1 MCAHQVHN
9 YFLMIQFFHDFVLD
23 VFLYLDP
30 LIDLIEGVGEGL
42 ISLLDE
48 LRMAGEED
56 RDKDR

>member
-1 MCAHQVHN
+1 
-9 YFLMIQFFHDFVLD
+9 MIQFFHDFVVD

-56 RDKDR
+56 RDKER